1 MYWILF
7 SVLCIPAFSHYL
19 RGYESTISSPLLIEE
34 NTQPNL
40 CSVSQIHLAQG
51 ATPFSMIVSWS
62 TPTLCDTVVWTSN
75 DNHTFDTIYTNDAI
89 PQSYTFI
96 EYGNVYTSPYFHHI
110 ELGGLMP
117 GTTYYYMC
125 GDTKTMSPVLQFTTL
140 PLIGD
145 DSEPLIFG
153 VIGDLGQTSDSEFTV
168 QHINTN
174 NRVQMILHAGDLSYA
189 DCNQPLWDSYAEMVE
204 PLAQRIPWMVC
215 AGNHEIEY
223 NGTDYSNLFL
233 AFQTRYRMPEI
244 KSYELGEIVIPSTTS
259 PYTGKP
265 YCNPSIFQMEY
276 NYGNSFYSF
285 ESGLVHVIYLNPYTL
300 SSPDSVQYKW
310 LHSDLLE
317 VNREKTPW
325 IIVVMH
331 CPWYSSNKNHYGDT
345 QTVAMRDSMEDLF
358 YHYRINIV
366 FSGHV
371 HAYERT
377 YPVYKNK
384 TDPEGPVYI
393 TIGDGGNLEGHD
405 NTYVIDPEWSA
416 FRNGTQYG
424 YGTLTVSKK
433 TMSWKWYRNVDRQ
446 MVFRDST
453 VLCNS
458 YFETAS
464 CI

>member
-1 MYWILF
+1 MVWLLF
-7 SVLCIPAFSHYL
+7 SLFCIPVFSYL
-19 RGYESTISSPLLIEE
+19 RGHNSDISSPTHLKE
-34 NTQPNL
+34 NP

-51 ATPFSMIVSWS
+51 HTPYSMIVSWM
-62 TPTLCDTVVWTSN
+62 TVGYCKTYALVSL
-75 DNHTFDTIYTNDAI
+75 DNTTFNTVYITDELPVAYN
-89 PQSYTFI
+89 YMY
-96 EYGNVYTSPYFHHI
+96 YGEMYTSGYFHHI
-110 ELGGLMP
+110 ELTGLMP
-117 GTTYYYMC
+117 SQTYFYKC
-125 GDTKTMSPVLQFTTL
+125 GDLTTMSPTLQFTTL
-140 PLIGD
+140 PSIGD
-145 DSEPLIFG
+145 DSEPQVFG
-153 VIGDLGQTSDSEFTV
+153 IIGDLGQTSDSEFTV

-174 NRVQMILHAGDLSYA
+174 HLIQMVLHAGDLSYA

-204 PLAQRIPWMVC
+204 PLAQRVPWMVC

-223 NGTDYSNLFL
+223 NGSDYSRLFL

-244 KSYELGEIVIPSTTS
+244 KPYELGEVVIPSTIS

-285 ESGLVHVIYLNPYTL
+285 ETGLTHVIYLNPYAI

-317 VNREKTPW
+317 VDRTETPW

-331 CPWYSSNKNHYGDT
+331 CPWYSSNKNHYGDA

-358 YHYRINIV
+358 YQFRVNIV

-384 TDPEGPVYI
+384 TDIKGPVYI

-405 NTYVIDPEWSA
+405 NTYIADPEWSA

-424 YGTLTVSKK
+424 YGTLTVSNKK
-433 TMSWKWYRNVDRQ
+433 MVWKWYRNTDKQ
-446 MVFRDST
+446 MVFRDET
-453 VLCNS
+453 ILCNS
-458 YFETAS
+458 YTRSAF
-464 CI
+464 CV